1 MFKKVLTKVWNYITT
16 PGEIINQSR
25 YLAQSVDVADLER
38 RMKDIQKAKSRF
50 QHL

>member
-1 MFKKVLTKVWNYITT
+1 MFKKVIRKFWNYITM

-38 RMKDIQKAKSRF
+38 RMKDVQRAKTRF

>member
-1 MFKKVLTKVWNYITT
+1 MCTLLKKVWNYMTM

-25 YLAQSVDVADLER
+25 YLSGAVDVADLEK
-38 RMKDIQKAKSRF
+38 RMKDVQRAKTRF